1 MNNIPSFKSSVLT
14 DIESTRLLRSAFPR
28 SLEAYVDNALRVV
41 PLADTRP
48 FVNEHAS
55 VDVRG
60 EEFRLL
66 RRVYFDYVY
75 LKDGSWH
82 THARWQMP
90 SLEQD
95 VLACIYSTH
104 HDGVVRAQSIN
115 RLIESRHDWALPYL
129 LNLVSDYVVE
139 ITELIDYRADRID
152 IEIAHQFAASNHR
165 YVSRIADRVLSY
177 WSLWHRVRHH
187 SGTDHPQYAWLEDYP
202 AYKTLKR
209 LDIWPRTLARN
220 SLRKQRKLRAKRI
233 ARGLEK

>member
-1 MNNIPSFKSSVLT
+1 MNTIPSFKSSVLT

-55 VDVRG
+55 VNVRG

-66 RRVYFDYVY
+66 RRVYFDYGY

-82 THARWQMP
+82 THARWQLP

-95 VLACIYSTH
+95 VLACIYSSH

-115 RLIESRHDWALPYL
+115 RLIESRYNWALPYL

-139 ITELIDYRADRID
+139 ITELIDYRVNRINADRLR
-152 IEIAHQFAASNHR
+152 EFAAANR
-165 YVSRIADRVLSY
+165 RFVSRTADQALSY
-177 WSLWHRVRHH
+177 WNVGHRVRHH
-187 SGTDHPQYAWLEDYP
+187 SGADHPQYAWLEDYP
-202 AYKTLKR
+202 AYKTLKQ
-209 LDIWPRTLARN
+209 LDLWPRLLARK
-220 SLRKQRKLRAKRI
+220 SLRMQRKLRATRI